1 MTGRTII
8 AGLTRRGGIG
18 QAGTARE
25 LDLPDPRDALRR
37 VDLAGGLDLGRALA
51 HEAIGSIGEALPVVR
66 IERRTQP
73 SRARRWA
80 IIGLAIGL
88 AAVALA
94 MVARQAGRRAM
105 SSSMERWQHDREAVD
120 AAANEG
126 MGTAIGARD
135 AALEATRRVPVAME
149 MSGPDEGVGADVR
162 SAPDEL
168 AEPLAARSTGE
179 AVDQERVGRTAI
191 GQATTGIGLPRV

>member
-8 AGLTRRGGIG
+8 AGLTRRGAIG
-18 QAGTARE
+18 QAGTARG

-51 HEAIGSIGEALPVVR
+51 QEAIKSIGEAMPVVR
-66 IERRTQP
+66 IERRPRP

-80 IIGLAIGL
+80 ILGLAIALG
-88 AAVALA
+88 ALA
-94 MVARQAGRRAM
+94 VTMAARQAGRRAM
-105 SSSMERWQHDREAVD
+105 GRSMDRWRLDREAD
-120 AAANEG
+120 DRAANEG
-126 MGTAIGARD
+126 MGTAIGARN

-149 MSGPDEGVGADVR
+149 MSGPDEGVGADVP

-179 AVDQERVGRTAI
+179 AVDQERVARTAI
-191 GQATTGIGLPRV
+191 GQATTGLGIPRI